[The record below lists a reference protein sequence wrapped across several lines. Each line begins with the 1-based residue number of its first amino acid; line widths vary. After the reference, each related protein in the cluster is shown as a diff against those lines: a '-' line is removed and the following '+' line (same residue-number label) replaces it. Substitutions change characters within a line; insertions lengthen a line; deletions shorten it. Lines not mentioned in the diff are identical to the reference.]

1 MARLTDVSYGGAR
14 PVDGYGPDFW
24 RVGGTLLPGSV
35 VVTAD
40 GAQLWGGYDDRAP
53 LIALAGTVDVLFVG
67 TGRAI
72 AHLPAEFRDALQA
85 AGLAVEAM
93 DSPAAART
101 YNVLL
106 SEGRRIAAALITVGA

>member
-24 RVGGTLLPGSV
+24 RVGGTLLRGSV

-53 LIALAGTVDVLFVG
+53 LIAPPVSCASMKRFNARSGAEVLYLG
-67 TGRAI
+67 YSSGMIWR
-72 AHLPAEFRDALQA
+72 
-85 AGLAVEAM
+85 
-93 DSPAAART
+93 
-101 YNVLL
+101 LL
-106 SEGRRIAAALITVGA
+106 RR